1 MGQDKLADEIAS
13 FEGLWEGGYFEGDP
27 LDPLAKSTFGNYGF
41 ISILYATYLLCIRP
55 YITPETR
62 ALEIGPGRGGWT
74 KALLPAKEVWTLDAL
89 SAEYNG
95 FFEYLDHPKNVRYI
109 QVNDFECK
117 DLPDGHFDYMFSFG
131 CLCHVSFEGVSEY
144 AKNIFPKLVSGA
156 HCFWL
161 VADKEKYSRFTR
173 TESKFDIWRG
183 LMPKRKGIKMAP
195 VRKMLEV
202 LSTMTRPAFSKTDDF
217 AAGPGQWHDA
227 GAARTCEMLEK
238 AGYKV
243 IDSDIGVLPRDPII
257 HFMKP

>member
-1 MGQDKLADEIAS
+1 MSQDKLAEEIAA
-13 FEGLWEGGYFEGDP
+13 FEGLWKGGYYEGDP
-27 LDPLAKSTFGNYGF
+27 LDPLGRSSFGNYGY
-41 ISILYATYLLCIRP
+41 ISILYATYLVCIRP
-55 YITPETR
+55 YINSETR

-95 FFEYLDHPKNVRYI
+95 FFEYLDHPQNVRYL
-109 QVNDFECK
+109 QVSDFECQ
-117 DLPDGHFDYMFSFG
+117 DLPDSHFDYMFSFG
-131 CLCHVSFEGVSEY
+131 CLCHVSFEGITEY

-161 VADKEKYSRFTR
+161 VADKEKYTRFTKSER
-173 TESKFDIWRG
+173 RFDIWRR
-183 LMPKRKGIKMAP
+183 LMPNRKSMLP
-195 VRKMLEV
+195 VKKLLE
-202 LSTMTRPAFSKTDDF
+202 LFSAMTRPAFSKTDDF
-217 AAGPGQWHDA
+217 APGQGQWHDA
-227 GAARTCEMLEK
+227 GTIRTCEMLEA